1 MHRLSSLALA
11 SVFVVQVGS
20 LSFECA
26 SEEMLLEPELPC
38 QQVLATSVQ
47 PRDSAPLVRDLLVDW
62 IPLGCYKSVNVY
74 LS

>member
-11 SVFVVQVGS
+11 SVFVVQVGA
-20 LSFECA
+20 LSFQCA

-38 QQVLATSVQ
+38 HQVLATSVH
-47 PRDSAPLVRDLLVDW
+47 PRDPPVVAPPGFW
-62 IPLGCYKSVNVY
+62 TGGFCFKWVNVH